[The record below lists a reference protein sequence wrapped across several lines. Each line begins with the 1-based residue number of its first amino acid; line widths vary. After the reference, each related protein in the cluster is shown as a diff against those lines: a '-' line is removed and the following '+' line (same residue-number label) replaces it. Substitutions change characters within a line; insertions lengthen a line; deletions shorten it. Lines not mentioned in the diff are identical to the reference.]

1 MKKVR
6 LNDLGE
12 PFRKAV
18 AEAGGEPIIIEDDDG
33 QARFGVVPYRKPSDQ
48 QKQLAWEK
56 LKEYQRRAEASM
68 KKHGV
73 TEDDVMRVILE
84 DD

>member
-12 PFRKAV
+12 PFQKAV
-18 AEAGGEPIIIEDDDG
+18 TEAAGEPIVIEDDQG
-33 QARFGVVPYRKPSDQ
+33 EARYGVVAYRKPTDE
-48 QKQLAWEK
+48 QKQRAWKK
-56 LKEYQRRAEASM
+56 LKEYQRKAEASM

-73 TEDDVMRVILE
+73 TEDDVMQVILE